1 MHLKGVNKLRNKKRV
16 ILKVGAAIIAFA
28 LIGVLLIFTNA
39 FVGNPI
45 SAMIANRAI
54 EKYVDKYYPY
64 LDLEVEKVT
73 YNFKTGSYMARAWS
87 KTSIDT
93 KFNIYYDRGHIRDDY
108 ESNVLGK
115 YNTLYRLSDEYSV
128 IARNIIAKKLGYEN
142 NTTIVIYNMDDE
154 DKDILELDM
163 EFDRSLPLDSEVL
176 IRLDLEDISIEEA
189 AKVLVDAHRAFVE
202 DNCNFTEYSLFAE
215 KDGTHISVHGVTPK
229 DIEGGELVDLLKEA
243 RDKDGDSR
251 IYVHIKEENK

>member
-1 MHLKGVNKLRNKKRV
+1 MKNNKRT
-16 ILKVGAAIIAFA
+16 ILKVFAALIAFV
-28 LIGVLLIFTNA
+28 LIGGLIFFTNA

-54 EKYVDKYYPY
+54 EKYVGKYYPY
-64 LDLEVEKVT
+64 LDLEVEKAI

-93 KFNIYYDRGHIRDDY
+93 KFNIYYYRGDIRDDY
-108 ESNVLGK
+108 ESSVLGK

-128 IARNIIAKKLGYEN
+128 IARNIIAEKLGYEN
-142 NTTIVIYNMDDE
+142 NTTIVIYEMDDE
-154 DKDILELDM
+154 AKDILQLDM
-163 EFDRSLPLDSEVL
+163 EFDKSLPLDSEVL
-176 IRLDLEDISIEEA
+176 IRVDLEDISIEEV
-189 AKVLVDAHRAFVE
+189 AKVLVDAHKAFVE

-215 KDGTHISVHGVTPK
+215 EDGTHISIHGVTPK

-243 RDKDGDSR
+243 KDNEGDSR
-251 IYVHIKEENK
+251 IYVFIKEADK